1 MSWKD
6 TVARGYA
13 KANDDVRDQLITK
26 GWFGQTTREDAMS
39 RDVDKSISQYEQ
51 DMGNSA
57 WGKLPEAERY
67 NEPDQVKQEEISAFY
82 GSTNAQDVDAS
93 DLYGSSTESGQ
104 SAADFYGYDA
114 EQRADMDAF
123 YGTNASHEVD
133 AYDLYGEPAQASP
146 SQDFYGHEIEQDR
159 D

>member
-6 TVARGYA
+6 PIARSTA
-13 KANDDVRDQLITK
+13 KAADDVRFHLVEK
-26 GWFGQTTREDAMS
+26 GWFDQKTKDDAMS

-51 DMGNSA
+51 DMSNSV

-67 NEPDQVKQEEISAFY
+67 NEPDQVKQEEVSEFY

-93 DLYGSSTESGQ
+93 DLYGSGTESSQ
-104 SAADFYGYDA
+104 STAEFYGYDA
-114 EQRADMDAF
+114 EQTADMDGF
-123 YGTNASHEVD
+123 YGTNTSHEVN
-133 AYDLYGEPAQASP
+133 ASDLYGEPAQASQ